1 MKLRRKNSSPRPVL
15 ITVGQWLF
23 RRRGWLPLLLAPP
36 LLCNPY
42 REIEHSGISILLSLF
57 LILLGEALR
66 MWAVAYAGSVTR
78 TRIGKLGHLVT
89 EGPYAYVRNPIY
101 WGNILIACGILLLF
115 EQPLLVVP
123 VLLLVFLYY
132 HLIVLWEEDH
142 LEKAFGQPYQD
153 YRRRV
158 ARWWPFPQSKRGGKS
173 SPFFLWREVLRSE
186 RGTFLTL
193 LGVFLFYSLEE
204 YLEHYQR
211 GHALLINLFA
221 YFHWR

>member
-1 MKLRRKNSSPRPVL
+1 MKLKKEFSPFRAVL

-23 RRRGWLPLLLAPP
+23 RRRGWFPLLFALP

-42 REIEHSGISILLSLF
+42 LEIEHSWVSILLSFL

-66 MWAVAYAGSVTR
+66 IWAVAYAGSVTR

-123 VLLLVFLYY
+123 ILPLVFIYY

-142 LEKAFGQPYQD
+142 LEKAFGQPYRD
-153 YRRRV
+153 YCYRV
-158 ARWWPFPQSKRGGKS
+158 ARWWPFPRNRRGRKS
-173 SPFFLWREVLRSE
+173 WPTFPWREVLRSE
-186 RGTFLTL
+186 RGTFITL
-193 LGVFLFYSLEE
+193 LGVFLFYSLHE
-204 YLEHYQR
+204 YLEHFPKEPS
-211 GHALLINLFA
+211 LLINLFTH
-221 YFHWR
+221 FHWR